1 MRKIAIFLVVALSTL
16 VITSPATKAEVVEN
30 LILKNPLPVSISTNT
45 LEVELQPKIYS
56 SELRFDGVLV
66 SICEEKVVGCFF
78 LYDAYSGVVS
88 KVKIN
93 GDNYGKN
100 VNVLNIKDNKFIF
113 NFPSSGK
120 FQINIFKRYSKDVP
134 GRSVRESLDSQ
145 IKILI
150 EITDI
155 SNGGI
160 DIRNL
165 AEAGTKLNP
174 YPILKCPG
182 KIKNVKQTISCN
194 LSYGYQDPEYSVLY
208 EPFERFKIC
217 AYKNAGDIFDCELKN
232 PYLIKEIKIDLNKVE
247 KISIPIYKDVDT
259 HIELVPIISGKFP
272 QYMDTL
278 GSQNYF
284 FKPIK
289 YAPAKKGNSSK
300 GKWVE
305 KCKTITTKEVLK
317 PGELTDSVLNGGSG
331 PRTYNTRVCEDVWV
345 P

>member
-1 MRKIAIFLVVALSTL
+1 MRKIAIFLVVTLSTL
-16 VITSPATKAEVVEN
+16 VITSPTAKAEELEN
-30 LILKNPLPVSISTNT
+30 LILKTLLPASISTNT
-45 LEVELQPKIYS
+45 LEVELQPKTYS
-56 SELRFDGVLV
+56 SELRFDGALV

-78 LYDAYSGVVS
+78 LYDVYPGAVS
-88 KVKIN
+88 RVKIN

-155 SNGGI
+155 SMGGI
-160 DIRNL
+160 DIRDL

-174 YPILKCPG
+174 YPILKCPE

-194 LSYGYQDPEYSVLY
+194 LSYGYQYSEYNVLY

-217 AYKNAGDIFDCELKN
+217 AYKNAGDILDCELKN
-232 PYLIKEIKIDLNKVE
+232 PYLIKEIKIDLNKTE
-247 KISIPIYKDVDT
+247 KIGIPIYKDVDT

-272 QYMDTL
+272 QYMDAL
-278 GSQNYF
+278 GSQHYF
-284 FKPIK
+284 FKPANKSAPIK
-289 YAPAKKGNSSK
+289 SKSNSGKYVKDCIDIVTRTDGRFEIIDGRIEGGPA
-300 GKWVE
+300 
-305 KCKTITTKEVLK
+305 TTKSK
-317 PGELTDSVLNGGSG
+317 AC
-331 PRTYNTRVCEDVWV
+331 RYVWM